1 LAEKD
6 AIEAQDLRDT
16 RDVLRR
22 DAWDI
27 LAGIWNVAS
36 LTARVST
43 RIFAKAVLNGSS
55 IYDDLKDY
63 ASSGDL
69 PLGYQASRSYS
80 CLWKEL
86 RFWWTYLFSW
96 NWRDQYLERSAS

>member
-6 AIEAQDLRDT
+6 AIESQDLRDT

-22 DAWDI
+22 DAWGI
-27 LAGIWNVAS
+27 FAEIWNVAS

-69 PLGYQASRSYS
+69 R
-80 CLWKEL
+80 
-86 RFWWTYLFSW
+86 
-96 NWRDQYLERSAS
+96 